1 MVGLCRFGG
10 GSVLRRHMGQFRIG
24 LNTLEKA
31 DKFSGHFM
39 LKGGPAN
46 GTLYRA
52 DNRGNITSYAVYD
65 DKGMILK
72 RVDVTCDSHAGI
84 PTPHAIDY
92 GRNKLP
98 DGSIRV
104 RSPSSKKPPRGISA
118 GEIP

>member
-1 MVGLCRFGG
+1 M
-10 GSVLRRHMGQFRIG
+10 RRHMGQFGIG

-39 LKGGPAN
+39 LEGGPAN

-72 RVDVTCDSHAGI
+72 RVDVTGDSHAGI